1 MKLSMIEVIKVILD
15 GDKLDD
21 CQRKVLS
28 KKHCKSS
35 MYVSTENE
43 DNMQQLQLVFPDGV
57 NQDYLLH
64 QLEMAEK
71 IAQSD
76 SEDLDGQGQPISNE
90 YCQSDR
96 EKIALNEKEIRNIY
110 VSLFLLA
117 GPDNSKSGSYPFVGK
132 ICRVL

>member
-1 MKLSMIEVIKVILD
+1 MKLSMIKVIKVLL
-15 GDKLDD
+15 GGSKLDD
-21 CQRKVLS
+21 CKRKVLS
-28 KKHCKSS
+28 RKHCKSS

-43 DNMQQLQLVFPDGV
+43 NEDNSYPLQLVYPDGI

-76 SEDLDGQGQPISNE
+76 SDDLDGQGQPISNE

-96 EKIALNEKEIRNIY
+96 EKIDLNEKEIRNIY

-117 GPDNSKSGSYPFVGK
+117 GPD
-132 ICRVL
+132 

>member
-1 MKLSMIEVIKVILD
+1 MKLSMIKVIKVLL
-15 GDKLDD
+15 GGSKLDD
-21 CQRKVLS
+21 CRRKVLS
-28 KKHCKSS
+28 RKHCKSS

-43 DNMQQLQLVFPDGV
+43 NEDNSYPLQLVYPDGI

-76 SEDLDGQGQPISNE
+76 SEDLDGQGKPISNG

-110 VSLFLLA
+110 VSLFIFTL
-117 GPDNSKSGSYPFVGK
+117 YF
-132 ICRVL
+132 I